1 MATTTDVNEYLS
13 DFNQSALALEV
24 HARQLPRTNEE
35 YVAYSQKLIE
45 IRNFKKLVAAKLAEL
60 EKPFKLGL
68 KNLRAEFKKVLGKIT
83 DTETALGN
91 GILVWRNQ
99 ERVEAEAKAKK
110 EMDSYEKAL
119 RKDVKKGGDG
129 SSIAL
134 PIIEES
140 VSQRVATDQGS
151 MGSRFLKRWR
161 FKGNPEITSQSKV
174 KVCRDESCTEGLP
187 DSFFILD
194 YVALNN
200 AIKAGLDF
208 PNLIIYEEEILEV
221 RK

>member
-1 MATTTDVNEYLS
+1 MTTDVNDYLS

-24 HARQLPRTNEE
+24 HARQLPTTNEE

-45 IRNFKKLVAAKLAEL
+45 IRNFKKLVEAKLAEL

-68 KNLRAEFKKVLGKIT
+68 KNLRSEFKKVLGKIT

-99 ERVEAEAKAKK
+99 ERVEAEAKAKRELEK
-110 EMDSYEKAL
+110 YEKAIQ
-119 RKDVKKGGDG
+119 KDLKNGGDG
-129 SSIAL
+129 GRIAP
-134 PIIEES
+134 PIIQET
-140 VSQRVATDQGS
+140 VSQRVASDQGS